1 MNGLRA
7 TRRASRSLDARDRER
22 RHNRSVE
29 DARRSSAVMGVA
41 GRDDGEKF
49 VVLNKRKGTSGA
61 AGEEARKK
69 RDARREAE
77 AKERKVVK
85 LSSSQRRKMKK
96 LAEEERKRSE
106 RAQVMAMLEANSA
119 NEQTLGL
126 MRSTTSLGS
135 RETAKEKIRRALKA
149 ERAGVELEDL
159 KDSRL
164 TKRPKAAVEEEMEE
178 SEDSS
183 DSEVDRAARF
193 ETRNV
198 RDADAETVDDD
209 TDGEIDEDN
218 ALTQAA
224 IRAAEAAGMASL
236 DDATRELVK
245 SLRARAGIT
254 EDGDNPKSHVYRGLH
269 QEVFKGCS
277 FVVPVQ
283 RIDAIIKTRE
293 GLPIVQEEHEIVDAI
308 NTNPVTV
315 ICGATGCG
323 KTTQVPQFLY
333 EAGYGDPSCDSHPG
347 AVAVTQPRRVAV
359 TSTARRVAEE
369 LNVPL
374 GDEVGYQV
382 RYDKNVGDS
391 PRIKFM
397 TDGIL
402 LREVQLD
409 FLLRKYSVVIIDE
422 AHERSVNTDILL
434 GLLSRIVPLRAALAA
449 EGKAV
454 TPLRLVVMSAT
465 LRVEEF
471 VENKKLCPTPPALLQ
486 VATRQ
491 FPVTVHFSRRT
502 EHVDYVGAAIK
513 KVLAI
518 HRKLPP
524 GGILVFLTGQR
535 EVEIVCR
542 KLRDAYPL
550 HKKSE
555 DGESE
560 DGEDSIESE
569 DGVEDT
575 FDVDAIDAGGEDLG
589 GEEED
594 EPDFDGEDDMSDVAS
609 DISEEDDVL
618 VMGGEGVG
626 EEEAAEAEAAWTRE
640 HAPSTGLD
648 GNKTGDTGPG
658 GLNVLPLYALLPA
671 HLQQRVFQET
681 PDGSRMVIIAT
692 NVVETSLTIPGIRYV
707 VDAGRAKERVYERDA
722 SLSRFQVGWVS
733 KASAD
738 QRAGRAGRTSPG
750 HCYRLF
756 SSAHFVDEMKQH
768 ADPQILSVPIEGVV
782 LQMRAMGIDKVV
794 NFPFISPP
802 DKTALSAAE
811 RTLQILGAVEKSRHG
826 GEEIGPLTDLGRA
839 MAVLPISPRHS
850 RMLFAAAQSM
860 VDGCLSP
867 AIAIAAALS
876 LDSPFLRNTE
886 ETGEEGEKSGLKGP
900 PPHVKFHHP
909 ASDALSAA
917 QALLAYDRCKGA
929 KAAEVFC
936 SSNKLHAKTMR
947 EMSDLRRQLK
957 RLIVSLAS
965 SSSKLSGVIF
975 SENVLRELEA
985 DVEAAKTLP
994 PGGDIER
1001 ALRKALCAG
1010 WADRIARRSKHKEL
1024 EQATR
1029 ANEKSSK
1036 ATRYIPALLDT
1047 AVFLHPTSS
1056 LHRSSPDYV
1065 VYTDL
1070 LQTEK
1075 RAYVV
1080 GATGI
1085 EPEWLVEQCAA
1096 LVDEG
1101 AMLTD
1106 PSPRYI
1112 SREDRIVGWTAPR
1125 FGPHRWELPL
1135 CPVEVSSLEL
1145 KCGVFATALLA
1156 GNVAAPMA
1164 ELRDK
1169 LAAKPLLASRP
1180 EGKTQARVIDLLGA
1194 LKRGMSGSGGI
1205 CSKAQLRA
1213 LWIKSPKFLY
1223 PELKAWM
1230 RQGKGYMLQQSW
1242 EKIVLSVVRGDDGGK
1257 KKKIKKNK
1265 H

>member
-1 MNGLRA
+1 
-7 TRRASRSLDARDRER
+7 
-22 RHNRSVE
+22 
-29 DARRSSAVMGVA
+29 MGA
-41 GRDDGEKF
+41 HDGEKLVF
-49 VVLNKRKGTSGA
+49 LPKKKATSGA
-61 AGEEARKK
+61 ALE
-69 RDARREAE
+69 RDL
-77 AKERKVVK
+77 ERKRANAASAPRAAVK
-85 LSSSQRRKMKK
+85 LSNSQKRKMKK

-106 RAQVMAMLEANSA
+106 RASVVAILEANKA
-119 NEQTLGL
+119 DDRTLGL
-126 MRSTTSLGS
+126 MRATTSLGA
-135 RETAKEKIRRALKA
+135 RETAKEKLKRALKA
-149 ERAGVELEDL
+149 ERAGVELDGL
-159 KDSRL
+159 DDSRL
-164 TKRPKAAVEEEMEE
+164 TKRPKAAKSESESDE
-178 SEDSS
+178 SEDDFISDEEMGAETAKIPS
-183 DSEVDRAARF
+183 RSRAEDVVDEDDSEAEDEKLTQDAVRAA
-193 ETRNV
+193 V
-198 RDADAETVDDD
+198 
-209 TDGEIDEDN
+209 
-218 ALTQAA
+218 
-224 IRAAEAAGMASL
+224 AAGMASL

-245 SLRARAGIT
+245 NLRARAGISD
-254 EDGDNPKSHVYRGLH
+254 DGDAPTSTAYTGLH
-269 QEVFKGCS
+269 HEVFRGCS
-277 FVVPVQ
+277 FVVPVN
-283 RIDAIIKTRE
+283 RTDEINTSRE

-333 EAGYGDPSCDSHPG
+333 EAGYGDPGCASHPG

-374 GDEVGYQV
+374 GGEVGYQV
-382 RYDKNVGDS
+382 RYDKNVGEN

-471 VENKKLCPTPPALLQ
+471 VENRKLCPTPPALLQ

-502 EHVDYVGAAIK
+502 EHADYVGVAIK

-535 EVEIVCR
+535 EVELMCR
-542 KLRDAYPL
+542 KLREAYPL
-550 HKKSE
+550 DGKARSE
-555 DGESE
+555 AAIDE
-560 DGEDSIESE
+560 GEDE
-569 DGVEDT
+569 DDEMGDA
-575 FDVDAIDAGGEDLG
+575 FDVDAIDAGGESVNA
-589 GEEED
+589 
-594 EPDFDGEDDMSDVAS
+594 EDDLDFEGDDDFSDVAS
-609 DISEEDDVL
+609 DISEEDEVL
-618 VMGGEGVG
+618 IMGGEGVG
-626 EEEAAEAEAAWTRE
+626 EEEAAEAEAAWTRAN
-640 HAPSTGLD
+640 APSAALGEGSGGVD
-648 GNKTGDTGPG
+648 KGPG

-671 HLQQRVFQET
+671 NLQQRVFQPT
-681 PDGSRMVIIAT
+681 PDGSRMVIVAT
-692 NVVETSLTIPGIRYV
+692 NVAETSLTIPGIRYV
-707 VDAGRAKERVYERDA
+707 VDAGRAKERVFERDA

-756 SSAHFVDEMKQH
+756 SSAHFVDEMKAH
-768 ADPQILSVPIEGVV
+768 ADPQILGVPIEGVV

-802 DKTALSAAE
+802 DKAALAAAE
-811 RTLQILGAVEKSRHG
+811 RTLTILGAVEKPRG
-826 GEEIGPLTDLGRA
+826 MEEIGPLTALGRA

-850 RMLFAAAQSM
+850 RMLFAAAQSG
-860 VDGCLSP
+860 VRGCLSP

-876 LDSPFLRNTE
+876 LDSPFLRQSTE
-886 ETGEEGEKSGLKGP
+886 SEGKTDDGNADANKGP
-900 PPHVKFHHP
+900 PPHVRFHHP

-917 QALLAYDRCKGA
+917 QALLAYDACNGSR
-929 KAAEVFC
+929 AAESFC
-936 SSNKLHAKTMR
+936 STNKLHEKTMR

-957 RLIVSLAS
+957 RLVLGLARDS
-965 SSSKLSGVIF
+965 STRLLQGSRPMF
-975 SENVLRELEA
+975 PDDVLCELEA
-985 DVEAAKTLP
+985 DADAPKTLP

-1001 ALRKALCAG
+1001 TLRQALCAG
-1010 WADRIARRSKHKEL
+1010 WADRIARRSKHKEM

-1029 ANEKSSK
+1029 AQEASTK
-1036 ATRYIPALLDT
+1036 ATRYVPALLDT
-1047 AVFLHPTSS
+1047 AVFIHPTSS

-1075 RAYVV
+1075 RAYLV

-1085 EPEWLVEQCAA
+1085 EPEWLIEHCSM

-1101 AMLTD
+1101 TLLTD
-1106 PSPRYI
+1106 PAPRYN
-1112 SREDRIVGWTAPR
+1112 SREDRVIGWTAPR

-1135 CPVEVSSLEL
+1135 HPVDVPSIDM
-1145 KCGVFATALLA
+1145 KCAVFATALLS
-1156 GNVAAPMA
+1156 GSVSEPMA
-1164 ELRDK
+1164 ELREK

-1180 EGKTQARVIDLLGA
+1180 EGKTQARVVDLIGA
-1194 LKRGMSGSGGI
+1194 LKRGQI
-1205 CSKAQLRA
+1205 CTRAALREV
-1213 LWIKSPKFLY
+1213 WTKHPKFLY
-1223 PELKAWM
+1223 PELKGWM
-1230 RQGKGYMLQQSW
+1230 RQGKAYALDAVW
-1242 EKIVLSVVRGDDGGK
+1242 NKVVRFVVEFDPSATK
-1257 KKKIKKNK
+1257 KKKKK
-1265 H
+1265 

>member
-1 MNGLRA
+1 MGRSNGDG
-7 TRRASRSLDARDRER
+7 ASDA
-22 RHNRSVE
+22 
-29 DARRSSAVMGVA
+29 SAALV
-41 GRDDGEKF
+41 F
-49 VVLNKRKGTSGA
+49 LPKRKGTSGRDGA
-61 AGEEARKK
+61 SAIEARD
-69 RDARREAE
+69 RRRAEAHAARR
-77 AKERKVVK
+77 VTK
-85 LSSSQRRKMKK
+85 LSNSQKRKLKK

-106 RAQVMAMLEANSA
+106 RASVMAMLEANVA
-119 NEQTLGL
+119 DERALGL
-126 MRSTTSLGS
+126 MRATTSLGA
-135 RETAKEKIRRALKA
+135 RETAKEKMRRALKA
-149 ERAGVELEDL
+149 ERAGVTLDDL
-159 KDSRL
+159 DDARL
-164 TKRPKAAVEEEMEE
+164 TKRPKAVGREDEEQSEDE
-178 SEDSS
+178 SE
-183 DSEVDRAARF
+183 SER
-193 ETRNV
+193 
-198 RDADAETVDDD
+198 
-209 TDGEIDEDN
+209 
-218 ALTQAA
+218 
-224 IRAAEAAGMASL
+224 EAA
-236 DDATRELVK
+236 
-245 SLRARAGIT
+245 
-254 EDGDNPKSHVYRGLH
+254 PKSNEYKGLH
-269 QEVFKGCS
+269 HEVFRGCS

-283 RIDAIIKTRE
+283 RTGKINDSRE

-333 EAGYGDPSCDSHPG
+333 EAGYGDPDCDSHPG

-374 GDEVGYQV
+374 GGDVGYQV
-382 RYDKNVGDS
+382 RYDKNVGDN

-402 LREVQLD
+402 LREVQAD

-471 VENKKLCPTPPALLQ
+471 VENRKLCPTPPALLQ

-491 FPVTVHFSRRT
+491 FPVTVHFSRKT
-502 EHVDYVGAAIK
+502 EHADYVGAATK

-535 EVEIVCR
+535 EVEMVCR

-550 HKKSE
+550 HGKRVNAAESSDDE
-555 DGESE
+555 D
-560 DGEDSIESE
+560 EDSG
-569 DGVEDT
+569 DAMDDT
-575 FDVDAIDAGGEDLG
+575 YDVDAIDAGGEDLG
-589 GEEED
+589 GDDD
-594 EPDFDGEDDMSDVAS
+594 EPDFDGEDDMSDAAS
-609 DISEEDDVL
+609 DISEEDEVL

-626 EEEAAEAEAAWTRE
+626 EEEAAEAEAAWTRAN
-640 HAPSTGLD
+640 APSTGLGAD
-648 GNKTGDTGPG
+648 KTADGPG
-658 GLNVLPLYALLPA
+658 GLNVLPLYALLPPN
-671 HLQQRVFQET
+671 LQQRVFQAS
-681 PDGSRMVIIAT
+681 PDGSRMVIVAT
-692 NVVETSLTIPGIRYV
+692 NVAETSLTIPGIRYV

-756 SSAHFVDEMKQH
+756 SSAHFVDEMKAH
-768 ADPQILSVPIEGVV
+768 ADPQILGVPVEGVV

-802 DKTALSAAE
+802 ERSALAAAE
-811 RTLQILGAVEKSRHG
+811 KTLQILGAVEKSRH

-850 RMLFAAAQSM
+850 RMLFAAAQSG
-860 VDGCLSP
+860 VGGCLSP

-876 LDSPFLRNTE
+876 LDSPFLRNSS
-886 ETGEEGEKSGLKGP
+886 ETVEDDEEEGEAKATPKGP
-900 PPHVKFHHP
+900 PPHVRFHHP

-917 QALLAYDRCKGA
+917 QALLAYDACKSSDA
-929 KAAEVFC
+929 VTFC
-936 SSNKLHAKTMR
+936 STNRLHEKTMR

-957 RLIVSLAS
+957 RLVVNLATTSKFGDDVFPNAAVLNELDDSNQAAS
-965 SSSKLSGVIF
+965 SMIS
-975 SENVLRELEA
+975 
-985 DVEAAKTLP
+985 LP
-994 PGGDIER
+994 PGGDVER
-1001 ALRKALCAG
+1001 TLRQALCAG
-1010 WADRIARRSKHKEL
+1010 WADRIAP
-1024 EQATR
+1024 
-1029 ANEKSSK
+1029 NEKSTK
-1036 ATRYIPALLDT
+1036 ATRYVPALLDA

-1070 LQTEK
+1070 LQTDK
-1075 RAYVV
+1075 RAYIV

-1085 EPEWLVEQCAA
+1085 EPEWLIQHCDA
-1096 LVDEG
+1096 LVDQG
-1101 AMLTD
+1101 AMLAD
-1106 PSPRYI
+1106 PAPRYV
-1112 SREDRIVGWTAPR
+1112 SREDRVVGWTAPR
-1125 FGPHRWELPL
+1125 FGPHRWDLPL
-1135 CPVEVSSLEL
+1135 NPIAVNDVDT
-1145 KCGVFATALLA
+1145 KCAVFATALLSGA
-1156 GNVAAPMA
+1156 VSPPMA
-1164 ELRDK
+1164 DLREK

-1180 EGKTQARVIDLLGA
+1180 EGRAQKRVVDLLGA
-1194 LKRGMSGSGGI
+1194 LKRVGGGI
-1205 CSKAQLRA
+1205 CTRAQLRQI
-1213 LWIKSPKFLY
+1213 WMTRGNDRYLY

-1230 RQGKGYMLQQSW
+1230 RAGKGYALEQAW
-1242 EKIVLSVVRGDDGGK
+1242 LKIVQGVVNYDEGKERK
-1257 KKKIKKNK
+1257 KKKGKK
-1265 H
+1265 

>member
-1 MNGLRA
+1 MGRSNGDG
-7 TRRASRSLDARDRER
+7 ASDA
-22 RHNRSVE
+22 
-29 DARRSSAVMGVA
+29 SAALV
-41 GRDDGEKF
+41 F
-49 VVLNKRKGTSGA
+49 LPKRKGTSGRDGA
-61 AGEEARKK
+61 SAIEARD
-69 RDARREAE
+69 RRRAEAHAARR
-77 AKERKVVK
+77 VTK
-85 LSSSQRRKMKK
+85 LSNSQKRKLKK

-106 RAQVMAMLEANSA
+106 RASVMAMLEANVA
-119 NEQTLGL
+119 DERALGL
-126 MRSTTSLGS
+126 MRATTSLGA
-135 RETAKEKIRRALKA
+135 RETAKEKMRRALKA
-149 ERAGVELEDL
+149 ERAGVTLDDL
-159 KDSRL
+159 DDARL
-164 TKRPKAAVEEEMEE
+164 TKRPKAVGREDEEQSEDESESEREAAVEVGGVRDVSTGKMEDDVD
-178 SEDSS
+178 SED
-183 DSEVDRAARF
+183 DERA
-193 ETRNV
+193 E
-198 RDADAETVDDD
+198 DD
-209 TDGEIDEDN
+209 
-218 ALTQAA
+218 ALTRAA

-236 DDATRELVK
+236 DDATRELVR
-245 SLRARAGIT
+245 SLRARAGV
-254 EDGDNPKSHVYRGLH
+254 GDDSDKPKSNEYKGLH
-269 QEVFKGCS
+269 HEVFRGCS

-283 RIDAIIKTRE
+283 RTGKINDSRE

-333 EAGYGDPSCDSHPG
+333 EAGYGDPDCDSHPG

-374 GDEVGYQV
+374 GGDVGYQV
-382 RYDKNVGDS
+382 RYDKNVGDN

-402 LREVQLD
+402 LREVQAD

-471 VENKKLCPTPPALLQ
+471 VENRKLCPTPPALLQ

-491 FPVTVHFSRRT
+491 FPVTVHFSRKT
-502 EHVDYVGAAIK
+502 EHADYVGAATK

-535 EVEIVCR
+535 EVEMVCR

-550 HKKSE
+550 HGKRVNAAESSDDE
-555 DGESE
+555 D
-560 DGEDSIESE
+560 EDSG
-569 DGVEDT
+569 DAMDDT
-575 FDVDAIDAGGEDLG
+575 YDVDAIDAGGEDLG
-589 GEEED
+589 GDDD
-594 EPDFDGEDDMSDVAS
+594 EPDFDGEDDMSDAAS
-609 DISEEDDVL
+609 DISEEDEVL

-626 EEEAAEAEAAWTRE
+626 EEEAAEAEAAWSRAN
-640 HAPSTGLD
+640 APSTGLGAD
-648 GNKTGDTGPG
+648 KTADGPG
-658 GLNVLPLYALLPA
+658 GLNVLPLYALLPPN
-671 HLQQRVFQET
+671 LQQRVFQAS
-681 PDGSRMVIIAT
+681 PDGSRMVIVAT
-692 NVVETSLTIPGIRYV
+692 NVAETSLTIPGIRYV

-756 SSAHFVDEMKQH
+756 SSAHFVDEMKAH
-768 ADPQILSVPIEGVV
+768 ADPQILGVPVEGVV

-802 DKTALSAAE
+802 ERSALAAAE
-811 RTLQILGAVEKSRHG
+811 KTLQILGAVEKSRH

-850 RMLFAAAQSM
+850 RMLFAAAQSG
-860 VDGCLSP
+860 VGGCLSP

-876 LDSPFLRNTE
+876 LDSPFLRNSS
-886 ETGEEGEKSGLKGP
+886 ETVEDDEEEGEAKATPKGP
-900 PPHVKFHHP
+900 PPHVRFHHP

-917 QALLAYDRCKGA
+917 QALLAYDACKSSDA
-929 KAAEVFC
+929 VTFC
-936 SSNKLHAKTMR
+936 STNRLHEKTMR

-957 RLIVSLAS
+957 RLVVNLATTSKFGDDVFPNAAVLNELDDSNQAAS
-965 SSSKLSGVIF
+965 SMIS
-975 SENVLRELEA
+975 
-985 DVEAAKTLP
+985 LP
-994 PGGDIER
+994 PGGDVER
-1001 ALRKALCAG
+1001 TLRQALCAG
-1010 WADRIARRSKHKEL
+1010 WADRIARRSKHKEM
-1024 EQATR
+1024 EQASR
-1029 ANEKSSK
+1029 ANEKSTK
-1036 ATRYIPALLDT
+1036 ATRYVPALLDA

-1070 LQTEK
+1070 LQTDK
-1075 RAYVV
+1075 RAYIV

-1085 EPEWLVEQCAA
+1085 EPEWLIQHCDA
-1096 LVDEG
+1096 LVDQG
-1101 AMLTD
+1101 AMLAD
-1106 PSPRYI
+1106 PAPRYV
-1112 SREDRIVGWTAPR
+1112 SREDRVLGWTAPR
-1125 FGPHRWELPL
+1125 FGPHRWDLPL
-1135 CPVEVSSLEL
+1135 NPIAVNDVDT
-1145 KCGVFATALLA
+1145 KCAVFATALLSGA
-1156 GNVAAPMA
+1156 VSPPMA
-1164 ELRDK
+1164 DLREK

-1180 EGKTQARVIDLLGA
+1180 EGRAQKRVVDLLGA
-1194 LKRGMSGSGGI
+1194 LKRVGGGI
-1205 CSKAQLRA
+1205 CTRAQLRQI
-1213 LWIKSPKFLY
+1213 WMTRGNDRYLY

-1230 RQGKGYMLQQSW
+1230 RAGKGYALEQAW
-1242 EKIVLSVVRGDDGGK
+1242 LKIVQGVVNYDEGKERK
-1257 KKKIKKNK
+1257 KKKGKK
-1265 H
+1265 

>member
-1 MNGLRA
+1 MPPW
-7 TRRASRSLDARDRER
+7 TRRTPPPPAHRTRSRVDSSTMPLDEREGEARELTFLP
-22 RHNRSVE
+22 
-29 DARRSSAVMGVA
+29 
-41 GRDDGEKF
+41 K
-49 VVLNKRKGTSGA
+49 KKGTSGR
-61 AGEEARKK
+61 AGERAVRERE
-69 RDARREAE
+69 RRREAE
-77 AKERKVVK
+77 ERAKSTTK

-96 LAEEERKRSE
+96 LAEEERKRDE
-106 RAQVMAMLEANSA
+106 RASVMATLEANKVDERA
-119 NEQTLGL
+119 LGL
-126 MRSTTSLGS
+126 MRATTSLGTK
-135 RETAKEKIRRALKA
+135 ETAKEKMRRALKA

-159 KDSRL
+159 RDARL
-164 TKRPKAAVEEEMEE
+164 TKRPKLEAESESEEESDGNLE
-178 SEDSS
+178 SESGRQMERVGERGGTCMVDKDASD
-183 DSEVDRAARF
+183 DSE
-193 ETRNV
+193 
-198 RDADAETVDDD
+198 AEDD
-209 TDGEIDEDN
+209 

-224 IRAAEAAGMASL
+224 VRTAVAAGMASL

-245 SLRARAGIT
+245 TLRARTGMSD
-254 EDGDNPKSHVYRGLH
+254 EGDAPKSNAYRGAH
-269 QEVFKGCS
+269 HEVFQGCS
-277 FVVPVQ
+277 FVVPVN
-283 RIDAIIKTRE
+283 RTDKINGTRE

-333 EAGYGDPSCDSHPG
+333 EAGYGDPECASHPG

-374 GDEVGYQV
+374 GEDVGYQV
-382 RYDKNVGDS
+382 RYDKNVGEN

-471 VENKKLCPTPPALLQ
+471 VGNKKLCPTPPALLQ

-502 EHVDYVGAAIK
+502 ETADYVGTAVK

-535 EVEIVCR
+535 EVELMCR
-542 KLRDAYPL
+542 KLREAYPL
-550 HKKSE
+550 
-555 DGESE
+555 DGKPK
-560 DGEDSIESE
+560 I
-569 DGVEDT
+569 VEDEET
-575 FDVDAIDAGGEDLG
+575 SEKDDEKDDDMVDAYDVDAIDAGGEDVSG
-589 GEEED
+589 ED
-594 EPDFDGEDDMSDVAS
+594 EEVDFEGDDDFSDVDS
-609 DISEEDDVL
+609 DISEEDEVL
-618 VMGGEGVG
+618 IMGGEGVG
-626 EEEAAEAEAAWTRE
+626 EEEAAEAEAAWTRAN
-640 HAPSTGLD
+640 APSAALRGAGGGGEVD
-648 GNKTGDTGPG
+648 GPG

-671 HLQQRVFQET
+671 HLQQRVFAPT
-681 PDGSRMVIIAT
+681 PDGSRMVIVAT
-692 NVVETSLTIPGIRYV
+692 NVAETSLTIPGIRYV

-722 SLSRFQVGWVS
+722 SLSRFRVGWVS

-756 SSAHFVDEMKQH
+756 SSAHFVDEMKAH
-768 ADPQILSVPIEGVV
+768 ADPQILGVPIEGVV

-802 DKTALSAAE
+802 EKAALAAAE
-811 RTLQILGAVEKSRHG
+811 RTLTILGAVDKRRG
-826 GEEIGPLTDLGRA
+826 MEEIGPLTDLGRA

-850 RMLFAAAQSM
+850 RMLFAAAQSG
-860 VDGCLSP
+860 VSGCLSP

-876 LDSPFLRNTE
+876 LDSPFLRQSSE
-886 ETGEEGEKSGLKGP
+886 ETAGEDGVNANKGP

-917 QALLAYDRCKGA
+917 QALLAYDSCNGP
-929 KAAEVFC
+929 KATESFC
-936 SSNKLHAKTMR
+936 STNRLHEKTMR

-957 RLIVSLAS
+957 RLIVNLARDAS
-965 SSSKLSGVIF
+965 TKLSTGDTRPMFTEGV
-975 SENVLRELEA
+975 LQELEF
-985 DVEAAKTLP
+985 DAAAPKMLP
-994 PGGDIER
+994 PGGDVER
-1001 ALRKALCAG
+1001 ALRQALCAG
-1010 WADRIARRSKHKEL
+1010 WADRIARRSKHKEM
-1024 EQATR
+1024 EQASR
-1029 ANEKSSK
+1029 SNENVTK
-1036 ATRYIPALLDT
+1036 ATRYVPALLDA

-1070 LQTEK
+1070 LQTDK
-1075 RAYVV
+1075 RAYIV
-1080 GATGI
+1080 GATSI
-1085 EPEWLVEQCAA
+1085 EPEWLIKHCSA

-1101 AMLTD
+1101 TLLSD
-1106 PSPRYI
+1106 PAPRYN
-1112 SREDRIVGWTAPR
+1112 SREDRVIGWTAPR
-1125 FGPHRWELPL
+1125 FGPHRWDLPL
-1135 CPVEVSSLEL
+1135 NPVDVPSIDTR
-1145 KCGVFATALLA
+1145 CAVFATALLS
-1156 GNVAAPMA
+1156 GTVSEPMG

-1194 LKRGMSGSGGI
+1194 LKRGGI
-1205 CSKAQLRA
+1205 CTRA
-1213 LWIKSPKFLY
+1213 ALQQVWAKNPKFLY
-1223 PELKAWM
+1223 PELKAWL
-1230 RQGKGYMLQQSW
+1230 RQGKAYALESIW
-1242 EKIVLSVVRGDDGGK
+1242 SKLVRYVVEYDPATAANK
-1257 KKKIKKNK
+1257 KKKK
-1265 H
+1265 HSK